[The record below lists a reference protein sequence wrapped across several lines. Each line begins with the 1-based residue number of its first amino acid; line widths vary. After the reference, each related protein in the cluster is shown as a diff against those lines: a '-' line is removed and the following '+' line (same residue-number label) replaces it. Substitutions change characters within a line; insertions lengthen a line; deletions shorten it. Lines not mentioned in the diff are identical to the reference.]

1 MMELRKAGILMPIFS
16 LPSPYG
22 IGTMGREARVFIDF
36 LSDAG
41 QSCWQMLPIGQT
53 SYGDSPYQ
61 SFSSFAGNPYFIDLD
76 ELAQQGFLSD
86 AGQSCWQML
95 PIGQTSYGDSPYQ
108 SFSSFAGNP
117 YFIDLDELAQ
127 QGLLLPEEYLGLDWG
142 DDPSRVDYEL
152 QYRTRFVVL
161 HKACRRLLAGDR
173 TDFEAFCDRNAFWL
187 EDYALFMTIKE
198 KNGAVCWFEWEEG
211 ERLRDPETLD
221 AVRRTY
227 ADQISFWKAVQY
239 LFFIKEKNGAVC
251 WFEWEEGER
260 LRDPETLD
268 AVRRTYADQISFW
281 KAVQYLFFRQWD
293 QLKAYAH
300 SRGISIFGDLPIY
313 TAADS
318 ADVWAAPEQF
328 QLDASGSPIEVAG
341 CPPDAFSE
349 DVSIFGDLPIYTA
362 ADSAD
367 VWAAP
372 EQFQLD
378 ASGSPIEVAGCPPD
392 AFSEDGQL
400 WGNPLFDWEYMKRD
414 GYRWWLRRIEFQL
427 EIYDTLRIDH
437 FRGFESYY
445 AITYGEKTARN
456 GRWRKGPGLEFFQAV
471 ERALGQRDIVAEDLG
486 FLTEDVYRLL
496 EDTGYPG
503 MRWRKG
509 PGLEFFQAVERAL
522 GQRDIVAEDLGFLT
536 EDVYRLLEDTGYPG
550 MKVLEFAFS
559 NPEEGSDYLPHTYPR
574 HCVAYAGTHDNDTIQ
589 GWMVNASQTETAFAK
604 FSNPEEGSDYLPHTY
619 PRHCVAYAGTH
630 DNDTIQGWM
639 VNASQTE
646 TAFAKDYLHLSEEE
660 GYHWGMLRGIWASPA
675 DLAVVQLQDV
685 LGLGTQARMNIPS
698 TLGGNWQWRMLPGQ
712 CSDDLAKKL
721 RHDMLIYQRL
731 PKKAAK
737 SESKDGNYPK

>member
-76 ELAQQGFLSD
+76 ELAG
-86 AGQSCWQML
+86 
-95 PIGQTSYGDSPYQ
+95 
-108 SFSSFAGNP
+108 
-117 YFIDLDELAQ
+117 
-127 QGLLLPEEYLGLDWG
+127 QGLLLPEEYLELDWG
-142 DDPSRVDYEL
+142 DAPSRVDYEL

-161 HKACRRLLAGDR
+161 NKACRRLLVGDR
-173 TDFEAFCDRNAFWL
+173 TDFETFCDRNAYWL

-198 KNGAVCWFEWEEG
+198 KNRAVCWFEWEEG

-227 ADQISFWKAVQY
+227 AD
-239 LFFIKEKNGAVC
+239 
-251 WFEWEEGER
+251 R
-260 LRDPETLD
+260 
-268 AVRRTYADQISFW
+268 ISFW

-328 QLDASGSPIEVAG
+328 QLDASGR
-341 CPPDAFSE
+341 
-349 DVSIFGDLPIYTA
+349 
-362 ADSAD
+362 
-367 VWAAP
+367 
-372 EQFQLD
+372 
-378 ASGSPIEVAGCPPD
+378 PIEVAGCPPD

-414 GYRWWLRRIEFQL
+414 GYRWWLRRIGFQF

-445 AITYGEKTARN
+445 AIAYGEKTARN
-456 GRWRKGPGLEFFQAV
+456 G
-471 ERALGQRDIVAEDLG
+471 
-486 FLTEDVYRLL
+486 
-496 EDTGYPG
+496 
-503 MRWRKG
+503 RWRKG

-589 GWMVNASQTETAFAK
+589 GWMVNASQTET
-604 FSNPEEGSDYLPHTY
+604 
-619 PRHCVAYAGTH
+619 
-630 DNDTIQGWM
+630 M
-639 VNASQTE
+639 
-646 TAFAKDYLHLSEEE
+646 FAKDYLRLSEEE

-712 CSDDLAKKL
+712 CSDELAKKL
-721 RHDMLIYQRL
+721 RHDMVIYQRL

-737 SESKDGNYPK
+737 SGSKDGNHPE